1 MKPNFSEYTYEQL
14 VESFWNVNR
23 KKFPDSFEEILR
35 ELEKKKPSDVELI
48 EVTSGY
54 RLLKTDQIPKFL
66 GATHKPKIFHF
77 ETSSDDYLFNFIKTS
92 LLFIPTS
99 WYVLE
104 RLNTKYEVIT
114 DIHVFVGLALVIASY
129 LISYLIV
136 RWRGNK
142 VEFIFN
148 DDQIIEKR
156 GKAVNTYFLSELRRI
171 YTNKID
177 RNKNS
182 TSIDMIIMTFEK
194 NRNLS
199 FSKFEPQF
207 QAIKTYLKKY
217 LSERMNYERYLDGK
231 SKM

>member
-23 KKFPDSFEEILR
+23 KKFPDSFEEILH
-35 ELEKKKPSDVELI
+35 ELEKKKPSDVALI
-48 EVTSGY
+48 KVTSGY

-66 GATHKPKIFHF
+66 GSAHKQKVFHY

-92 LLFIPTS
+92 WLFIPTS

-104 RLNTKYEVIT
+104 RLNSKYEIIT
-114 DIHVFVGLALVIASY
+114 DLHVYVGLALVFASY
-129 LISYLIV
+129 LLMYLLF

-148 DDQIIEKR
+148 DDHIIEKR
-156 GKAVNTYFLSELRRI
+156 GNTVKNFYLSELRRI
-171 YTNKID
+171 YTDKLD
-177 RNKNS
+177 DKKNA
-182 TSIDMIIMTFEK
+182 TSINVIELTFEN
-194 NRNLS
+194 NRKLS
-199 FSKFEPQF
+199 FSSFEPQF

-217 LSERMNYERYLDGK
+217 LSERMNYESYLDGL
-231 SKM
+231 SKL